1 MKSPINRGGLR
12 FYLVIVAVLIAV
24 TTNFTSPKTVLCGLP
39 LVLLGVAL
47 HFWAKGCLHQNL
59 EVTTTGPYRWVRHPF
74 YTANGLVDLGIAVMS
89 GCWYLMALLPIWWL
103 AVYVPVIRGE
113 EKHLTELFGEKYTEY
128 KKQIWMLFPFGRPM
142 AEVTGGFSWR
152 NRNITSG
159 KEIPRAL
166 RLLAYPLLML
176 AAAGVHVT
184 GATPAFWSASSHL
197 YVWALGGFAVLHIAA
212 SLIEKRLKG
221 KPETPEAPAPETKPA
236 Q

>member
-1 MKSPINRGGLR
+1 LR
-12 FYLVIVAVLIAV
+12 FYLVIVAVIIAL
-24 TTNFTSPKTVLCGLP
+24 TTSYTSPKTVICGLP

-89 GCWYLMALLPIWWL
+89 GCWYLMILLPIWWL

-113 EKHLTELFGEKYTEY
+113 ETHLTELFGEKYTEY
-128 KKQIWMLFPFGRPM
+128 KKHIWMLVPFGKPLS
-142 AEVTGGFSWR
+142 EVTGGFSWR

-176 AAAGVHVT
+176 AAAGVHITARV
-184 GATPAFWSASSHL
+184 GESFWTAGGHMYLWASI
-197 YVWALGGFAVLHIAA
+197 GFVVLHIAA
-212 SLIEKRLKG
+212 TLIEKRLKG
-221 KPETPEAPAPETKPA
+221 RPEAPAAPT
-236 Q
+236 